1 MKNTLGKI
9 IDYAA
14 RIADPEE
21 IILFGSM
28 STGKANLFSD
38 VDLLII
44 SDNPAI
50 RKDVAARIRSFSR
63 ELSLKSDVLIYSRL
77 EIESET
83 QKPNSFIAA
92 IIKSGKIVY
101 KKKQNICK
109 NNLT

>member
-38 VDLLII
+38 VDLLIV

-50 RKDVAARIRSFSR
+50 KKDIAARIRSFSR

-101 KKKQNICK
+101 EKRTEYLQK
-109 NNLT
+109 

>member
-9 IDYAA
+9 IDYAS
-14 RIADPEE
+14 RIADPDE

-28 STGKANLFSD
+28 STGKTNWFSD
-38 VDLLII
+38 IDLLIV

-50 RKDVAARIRSFSR
+50 KKEVAARIISFTR
-63 ELSLKSDVLIYSRL
+63 ELSLKSDVLIYSKS
-77 EIESET
+77 EIERET

-101 KKKQNICK
+101 EKRTEYLQK
-109 NNLT
+109 

>member
-21 IILFGSM
+21 IVLFGSM
-28 STGKANLFSD
+28 STGKVNWYSD
-38 VDLLII
+38 VDLLIV
-44 SDNPAI
+44 SDNPAV
-50 RKDVAARIRSFSR
+50 KKEVAARIISFSR
-63 ELSLKSDVLIYSRL
+63 ELSLKSDVLICSKS
-77 EIESET
+77 EIERET

-101 KKKQNICK
+101 EKRREYLKK
-109 NNLT
+109 

>member
-14 RIADPEE
+14 RITDPEE

-28 STGKANLFSD
+28 STGKANWFSD

-44 SDNPAI
+44 SENPAI
-50 RKDVAARIRSFSR
+50 KKEVVARVRSFSR
-63 ELSLKSDVLIYSRL
+63 ELSLKSDVLIYSKS
-77 EIESET
+77 EIEMET
-83 QKPNSFIAA
+83 KRPNSFIAA

-101 KKKQNICK
+101 EKRTEYLQK
-109 NNLT
+109 

>member
-14 RIADPEE
+14 RIADPDE

-28 STGKANLFSD
+28 STGKANWFSD
-38 VDLLII
+38 IDLLIV

-50 RKDVAARIRSFSR
+50 KKEVASRIMCFSR
-63 ELSLKSDVLIYSRL
+63 ELSLKSDVLIYSKS
-77 EIESET
+77 EIERET
-83 QKPNSFIAA
+83 QRPNSFIAA

-101 KKKQNICK
+101 EKRTEYLQK
-109 NNLT
+109 

>member
-9 IDYAA
+9 IDYTA

-28 STGKANLFSD
+28 GTGKANLFSD

-44 SDNPAI
+44 SENSAI
-50 RKDVAARIRSFSR
+50 KKEVAERIKDFSR
-63 ELSLKSDVLIYSRL
+63 ELSLKSDVLICSKS
-77 EIESET
+77 EIERET
-83 QKPNSFIAA
+83 QTPNSFIAA

-101 KKKQNICK
+101 KKQNICK

>member
-1 MKNTLGKI
+1 MKNTLRKI

-28 STGKANLFSD
+28 NSGKANSFSD

-50 RKDVAARIRSFSR
+50 KKDVAARIRSFSR
-63 ELSLKSDVLIYSRL
+63 ELSLKSDVLICSKS
-77 EIESET
+77 EIERET
-83 QKPNSFIAA
+83 QKPNSFIGA
-92 IIKSGKIVY
+92 IIKSGKSVY
-101 KKKQNICK
+101 KNH
-109 NNLT
+109 